1 MKRNQ
6 PSCYFPISLECFSCF
21 FAAAAVGCI
30 MIYVQEGRPDQ
41 RNMNDSAALGA
52 KVAAKQ
58 AAKKAQEETDKL
70 AAEWGAGTAGAPKVL
85 PKKKKAV
92 KKGDGMDDL
101 LSAGL
106 SASKKKGK

>member
-1 MKRNQ
+1 MARGDKRERDRAKKQ
-6 PSCYFPISLECFSCF
+6 ADLASREK
-21 FAAAAVGCI
+21 GTK
-30 MIYVQEGRPDQ
+30 EGRPDQ